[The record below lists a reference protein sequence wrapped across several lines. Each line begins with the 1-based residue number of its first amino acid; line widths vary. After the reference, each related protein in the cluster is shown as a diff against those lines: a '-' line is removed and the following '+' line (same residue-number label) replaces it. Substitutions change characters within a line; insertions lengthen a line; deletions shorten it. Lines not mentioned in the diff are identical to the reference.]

1 MSRGRRGGPALGW
14 RGRRRAVVVL
24 FRSPVSGDTTKITR
38 NECFGSPADADFPT
52 IFAWTVGR
60 FAFLTT
66 KIPFRHTYHSW

>member
-52 IFAWTVGR
+52 IFA
-60 FAFLTT
+60 
-66 KIPFRHTYHSW
+66 